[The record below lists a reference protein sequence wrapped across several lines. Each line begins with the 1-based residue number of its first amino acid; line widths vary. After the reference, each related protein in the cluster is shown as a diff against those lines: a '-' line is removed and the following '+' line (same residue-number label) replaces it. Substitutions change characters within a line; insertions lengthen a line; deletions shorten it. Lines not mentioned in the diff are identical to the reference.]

1 MLKDNPIRR
10 DTVSRVKEKMAARE
24 DWARIARGLQE
35 AFAGLASAVG
45 SVRIARRD
53 RRTKVRNVRLV
64 SWAGRAETDTWF
76 RAQLEQSKNQ
86 ALIYYVKN
94 QIR

>member
-1 MLKDNPIRR
+1 M
-10 DTVSRVKEKMAARE
+10 T
-24 DWARIARGLQE
+24 RGLQE
-35 AFAGLASAVG
+35 GFTGLVSAVG
-45 SVRIARRD
+45 SVSFARREK
-53 RRTKVRNVRLV
+53 RTKHVQLV